1 VDLESLPLALGIAL
15 SPFPIIPA
23 ILLLFTPRPRVT
35 SWSFLGGWVIGI
47 LAAVTLF
54 ALLAE
59 VVEQR
64 DSSPP
69 WLSWA
74 RLAVGAALVVL
85 GLSRWRGRGEHDELP
100 GWMRSVESATP
111 RMAFRL
117 ALLLSAANPKIL
129 LLAAAAGLSIGAA
142 ALSTGGSV
150 ASILVFTA
158 IAASTVA
165 LPVVL
170 FTVRGDRMLVPLGA
184 VKDWLQRNNTAV
196 MAVVITVIGLLLL
209 SKGVGGL
216 RG

>member
-1 VDLESLPLALGIAL
+1 
-15 SPFPIIPA
+15 
-23 ILLLFTPRPRVT
+23 
-35 SWSFLGGWVIGI
+35 
-47 LAAVTLF
+47 
-54 ALLAE
+54 
-59 VVEQR
+59 
-64 DSSPP
+64 
-69 WLSWA
+69 
-74 RLAVGAALVVL
+74 
-85 GLSRWRGRGEHDELP
+85 
-100 GWMRSVESATP
+100 MRSVESATP
-111 RMAFRL
+111 RLAFRL

-142 ALSTGGSV
+142 SLSTGGSV